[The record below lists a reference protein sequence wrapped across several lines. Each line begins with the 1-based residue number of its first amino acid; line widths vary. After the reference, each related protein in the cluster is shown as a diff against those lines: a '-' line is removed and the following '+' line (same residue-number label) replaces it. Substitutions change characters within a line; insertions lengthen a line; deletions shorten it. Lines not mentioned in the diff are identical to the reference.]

1 MLELCISYDEKI
13 RPRFKLLVYSRLYE
27 PLIFRIFVPD
37 GKVVRKYSLVWGV
50 EQKTQ
55 TGKVQDT

>member
-1 MLELCISYDEKI
+1 MQVVGIQPFVRTSHFPHI
-13 RPRFKLLVYSRLYE
+13 RAR
-27 PLIFRIFVPD
+27 
-37 GKVVRKYSLVWGV
+37 RKGRAQILACFGEV

>member
-13 RPRFKLLVYSRLYE
+13 RPRCKLLVYSRLYE

-37 GKVVRKYSLVWGV
+37 GKVVRKYSLVLGR
-50 EQKTQ
+50 
-55 TGKVQDT
+55 

>member
-1 MLELCISYDEKI
+1 MQVVGIQPFVRTSHFPHI
-13 RPRFKLLVYSRLYE
+13 RAR
-27 PLIFRIFVPD
+27 
-37 GKVVRKYSLVWGV
+37 RKGRAQILACWGV